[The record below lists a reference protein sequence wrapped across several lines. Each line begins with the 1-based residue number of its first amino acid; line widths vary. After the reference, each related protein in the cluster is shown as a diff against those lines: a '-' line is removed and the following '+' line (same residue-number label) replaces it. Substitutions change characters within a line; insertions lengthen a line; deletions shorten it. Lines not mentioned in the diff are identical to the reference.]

1 MQTYTQGRRRARG
14 PVSGG
19 IEVLSVR
26 KAETGFQLHGVTS
39 IAEITPV
46 AHSVANDGDMSN
58 VHYEN
63 AAKLACSSAQGP
75 TPANAIGMTR
85 QERLQALERHLLR
98 PFPHPTEFYLIDRI
112 GRLTA
117 CGSLYVALDELIDH
131 AMQPDNV
138 CPFRLGMVLSA
149 AVRAGALEKLGPQN
163 GREGSYRITD
173 IGQRYLDQAKAM
185 RAALWKINPLLS
197 IEEIC
202 AIVQIEGGDTLSE
215 MITMVKD
222 EEALKAERR
231 RQEKKRSARKNATG
245 GLNQSMGAFTAHAAS
260 PTTHD
265 DSTAV
270 ANGTLLSVHFAL
282 HPLWAGLT
290 LPIQRESYPTK

>member
-19 IEVLSVR
+19 IEAFSVG
-26 KAETGFQLHGVTS
+26 KAETGFELPGTKSGTQ
-39 IAEITPV
+39 ITPV
-46 AHSVANDGDMSN
+46 VHSVADDDDMSD
-58 VHYEN
+58 VPYE
-63 AAKLACSSAQGP
+63 AAPNLACSSAQEP
-75 TPANAIGMTR
+75 TAAHAIGMTR
-85 QERLQALERHLLR
+85 QERRQALERHLLR

-117 CGSLYVALDELIDH
+117 CGSRYVALDELIAH
-131 AMQPDNV
+131 AMQPGNV

-149 AVRAGALEKLGPQN
+149 AVRTGALEKRGPQN

-185 RAALWKINPLLS
+185 RVALWKINPLLG

-202 AIVQIEGGDTLSE
+202 AIVQVEGGDTLSE
-215 MITMVKD
+215 MITRVKD

-231 RQEKKRSARKNATG
+231 HQEKKRSARKKARG
-245 GLNQSMGAFTAHAAS
+245 DLNQSMAAFNTHAAS
-260 PTTHD
+260 PTPGD
-265 DSTAV
+265 DGTAM
-270 ANGTLLSVHFAL
+270 ASGPLSSVHVDL
-282 HPLWAGLT
+282 HPLWSGLARA
-290 LPIQRESYPTK
+290 IQRDSYPTK